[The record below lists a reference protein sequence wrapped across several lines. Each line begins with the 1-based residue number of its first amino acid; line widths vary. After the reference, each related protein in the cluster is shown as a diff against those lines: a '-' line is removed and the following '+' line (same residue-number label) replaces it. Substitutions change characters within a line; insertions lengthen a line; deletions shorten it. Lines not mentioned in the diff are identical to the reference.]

1 MEKFYEKY
9 AWILFLLIGI
19 MILVGGV
26 PHMFGVNTDPIL
38 VESISGQTID
48 ELKTTNPRFFSLY
61 NFYFSGGG
69 VSDVGFAFFLIMIS
83 LFAYRKGEKWA
94 WYSFWAIPLFFTGF
108 LFLILP
114 LPTQAQSTMFTPLII
129 FIVLS
134 IIGLL
139 LPFRKFFPKKKE
151 K

>member
-9 AWILFLLIGI
+9 AWVLFLLIGI

-48 ELKTTNPRFFSLY
+48 ELKTSNPSFFSLY

-108 LFLILP
+108 LVIFSIRVILESN
-114 LPTQAQSTMFTPLII
+114 TS
-129 FIVLS
+129 FIS
-134 IIGLL
+134 
-139 LPFRKFFPKKKE
+139 
-151 K
+151 